1 MADGNDLLRRIG
13 RAAEAI
19 DPAFTARDVER
30 LVAGAVRRARR
41 RTRRRVALGGLGVAT
56 GALLLALRLGGPTPT
71 PTAPVASLPPVVTP
85 LSERREGLR
94 LADGSRATP
103 LDAGSALALREDS
116 PRRVILELA
125 RGRGRFEVT
134 PRPERQF
141 VVQAGDVTVTVLGT
155 AFTVERVADRI
166 GVTVERGK
174 VMVEWGAGSRRL
186 VAGERGWFPPLVQ
199 GSAAGFAPAPVPRTR
214 SAPRA
219 SGAGAI
225 ASPGAR
231 ASVALERKAPPALD
245 PPPAELSADAPP
257 EPSRASLAPRVASPP
272 LASRPVRAP
281 VAEPAP
287 RASVEADRDEARDGS
302 PRQEARESAAAL
314 LAAADA
320 ARLDGRPADGAAV
333 LRRLLREHRK
343 DPRAP
348 LAAFT
353 LGRVLLNELDQP
365 RQAAAAF
372 AEARGLAPH
381 GPFAEDA
388 LAREAEAWSAAGEAA
403 EAAARAQD
411 YVRRYPG
418 GRRAA
423 AMRAL
428 GGQ

>member
-1 MADGNDLLRRIG
+1 MADGNELLRRIG

-19 DPAFTARDVER
+19 DPAFTERDVQR
-30 LVAGAVRRARR
+30 LVAGAGRRARR
-41 RTRRRVALGGLGVAT
+41 RTRGRVALGGLGVAT
-56 GALLLALRLGGPTPT
+56 VALLLALRPGGPTPT
-71 PTAPVASLPPVVTP
+71 PTAPVASLPPVVTALP
-85 LSERREGLR
+85 DRREGLR

-116 PRRVILELA
+116 PRRVTLELA

-174 VMVEWGAGSRRL
+174 VMVDWGAGSRRL
-186 VAGERGWFPPLVQ
+186 VAGERGWFPPLVV
-199 GSAAGFAPAPVPRTR
+199 GSAAAPVARTR
-214 SAPRA
+214 SASRA
-219 SGAGAI
+219 TGAAAI

-231 ASVALERKAPPALD
+231 ASVALERKASPPALD
-245 PPPAELSADAPP
+245 PPPAEPAADAPP
-257 EPSRASLAPRVASPP
+257 ALSRAALAPRVASPP
-272 LASRPVRAP
+272 LPSRPVRAP
-281 VAEPAP
+281 VAEPAG
-287 RASVEADRDEARDGS
+287 RAAVEAERDEARDGS

-333 LRRLLREHRK
+333 LRRLLREHRN

-388 LAREAEAWSAAGEAA
+388 LAREAEAWSAAGEAG

-411 YVRRYPG
+411 YLRRYPG